1 MKTKKIDSESITKAN
16 DDVSLLFKK
25 FQNKFYRVVINGESK
40 ILKLFQENGQKFELA
55 DIFENLM
62 SYGNF
67 HNAYAHEGYYD
78 PYLEKNVEYTHEWI
92 RDPRSNMYLDGIE
105 FNPTYIGPG
114 PLGGKFN
121 TYCGM
126 SIQPDNSNP
135 CVAIKQMIKD
145 FFVTQSDEDHNY
157 FEKYLTHMMKKP
169 WELPK
174 VAIVMRGAKGTGKGT
189 LMEAILRE
197 IWSQHE
203 LNTGHI
209 EQVTGKFNSATM
221 NKILVYL
228 AECSWGGYKDQD
240 SVLKNMITNLKVSI
254 EKKGKDVFGVKN
266 YARVF
271 ISSNEEWCVPATKDD
286 RRYFFINLTDKWAQ
300 DKAYFDAIYKEIEN
314 GGIASYLHYLMN
326 EVDIEKFKP
335 WSDLPEDNLN
345 HANDMIA
352 HSYNSLEKFLDSWI
366 VDGALLNLDKSNK
379 IDTYR
384 KCDGL
389 YVTKVNKKSFYDWY
403 KQFCISKSL
412 KEEENRAFYDK
423 VCNALNIEIKLRDGN
438 ECFIFPKTFEEL
450 KQQWDITMNRVS
462 KLKVVGE

>member
-1 MKTKKIDSESITKAN
+1 MKIRKISQETIEKLETETN
-16 DDVSLLFKK
+16 SLFNK
-25 FQNKFYRVVINGESK
+25 FQNKFYRVVINGDAL
-40 ILKLFQENGQKFELA
+40 ILKLYKENGKKFELA
-55 DIFENLM
+55 DMFDNLM
-62 SYGNF
+62 TYGNF

-78 PYLEKNVEYTHEWI
+78 PTSEDINQYTYDWI
-92 RDPRSNMYLDGIE
+92 RDPRSNMYLDGIV
-105 FNPTYIGPG
+105 FDPKNVGPG
-114 PLGGKFN
+114 PLRGEFN

-126 SIQPDNSNP
+126 SIQPDNSNS

-145 FFVTQSDEDHNY
+145 FFVTQSNEDHNY

-240 SVLKNMITNLKVSI
+240 SVLKNMITNVKVSI
-254 EKKGKDVFGVKN
+254 EKKGKDVFSVKN

-326 EVDIEKFKP
+326 EVDIENFKP

-352 HSYNSLEKFLDSWI
+352 YSYNSLEKFLDSWI
-366 VDGALLNLDKSNK
+366 VDGAKLNVDKTNK
-379 IDTYR
+379 INTFNKSEGIYVN
-384 KCDGL
+384 K
-389 YVTKVNKKSFYDWY
+389 VTKTSFYSQY
-403 KQFCISKSL
+403 EAYCVRKGFKA
-412 KEEENRAFYDK
+412 EEARQFYDK
-423 VCNALNIEIKLRDGN
+423 VCSALTVEIKLRDGYD
-438 ECFIFPKTFEEL
+438 CFIFPNTFDEL
-450 KQQWDITMNRVS
+450 SKQWDITMNRTN
-462 KLKVVGE
+462 KVGEK